1 MKKCNVLLGLLMVS
15 TIIFAQRKGDPMDR
29 AARQADKMKTELSL
43 DDAQYKSVKAI
54 NEDFANRQLKLRGD
68 STLSKQEKQKMAWAL
83 RDEKNAAIAKVLT
96 DQKSKW
102 KSYRASQAEKHKAG
116 MAKYRGEHAQR
127 MQESLSLS
135 DEQTSK
141 IKSIDKEFGDRF
153 RALRSDSTLAR
164 EDLQKLAKQLRE
176 EYRSKT
182 KFVLTEELFKKW
194 EMQKA
199 DTREKVLVSP
209 IIGFFFNF

>member
-1 MKKCNVLLGLLMVS
+1 MKKCGLLTGLLMVS
-15 TIIFAQRKGDPMDR
+15 TIMFAQRKGDPMDR
-29 AARQADKMKTELSL
+29 AAMQADKMKTELSL
-43 DDAQYKSVKAI
+43 DDVQYKAVKAI

-68 STLSKQEKQKMAWAL
+68 STLSKQEKQKRAWTL
-83 RDEKNAAIAKVLT
+83 RNEKNAAIAKMLT
-96 DQKSKW
+96 EDQKSKW
-102 KSYRASQAEKHKAG
+102 KSYRISQAEKHKAG

-141 IKSIDKEFGDRF
+141 IKSIDKEYGDRF
-153 RALRSDSTLAR
+153 RTLRSDSTLAR
-164 EDLQKLAKQLRE
+164 EDLQKKAKQLRD

-182 KFVLTEELFKKW
+182 KSVLNEEQYKKW

-199 DTREKVLVSP
+199 DRKRRK
-209 IIGFFFNF
+209 F

>member
-1 MKKCNVLLGLLMVS
+1 MKKCSLLLGLLMVS
-15 TIIFAQRKGDPMDR
+15 TIMFAQRKGDPMDR

-43 DDAQYKSVKAI
+43 DDVQYKAVKAI

-68 STLSKQEKQKMAWAL
+68 STLSKQEKQKKAWTL

-96 DQKSKW
+96 EDQKSKW

-164 EDLQKLAKQLRE
+164 EDLQKKAKQLRD

-182 KFVLTEELFKKW
+182 KSVLTEEQYKKW

-199 DTREKVLVSP
+199 DRKRRK
-209 IIGFFFNF
+209 F

>member
-1 MKKCNVLLGLLMVS
+1 MVS
-15 TIIFAQRKGDPMDR
+15 TLMFAQRKGDPMDR

-43 DDAQYKSVKAI
+43 DDVQYKAVKAI

-68 STLSKQEKQKMAWAL
+68 STLSKQAKQKKAWTL
-83 RDEKNAAIAKVLT
+83 RDEKNATIAKVLT
-96 DQKSKW
+96 EDQKSKW
-102 KSYRASQAEKHKAG
+102 KSYRVSQAEKRKAG
-116 MAKYRGEHAQR
+116 MTKYRGEHAQR

-141 IKSIDKEFGDRF
+141 IKSIDKELGDRF
-153 RALRSDSTLAR
+153 RALRSDSALAR
-164 EDLQKLAKQLRE
+164 EDLQKKAKQLRD

-182 KFVLTEELFKKW
+182 KSVLTEEQYKKW

-199 DTREKVLVSP
+199 DRKRRK
-209 IIGFFFNF
+209 F

>member
-1 MKKCNVLLGLLMVS
+1 MVS

-43 DDAQYKSVKAI
+43 DDVQYKAVKAI
-54 NEDFANRQLKLRGD
+54 NEDFANIQLKLRGD
-68 STLSKQEKQKMAWAL
+68 STLSKQEIQKKAWTL
-83 RDEKNAAIAKVLT
+83 RDEKNATLAKVLT
-96 DQKSKW
+96 KDQKNKW
-102 KSYRASQAEKHKAG
+102 KSYRVSQPEKRKAG

-141 IKSIDKEFGDRF
+141 IKSIDKELGDRF
-153 RALRSDSTLAR
+153 RALRSDSALAR
-164 EDLQKLAKQLRE
+164 EDLQKKAKQLRD

-182 KFVLTEELFKKW
+182 KSVLTEEQYKKW

-199 DTREKVLVSP
+199 DRKRRK
-209 IIGFFFNF
+209 F

>member
-1 MKKCNVLLGLLMVS
+1 M
-15 TIIFAQRKGDPMDR
+15 
-29 AARQADKMKTELSL
+29 
-43 DDAQYKSVKAI
+43 
-54 NEDFANRQLKLRGD
+54 LR
-68 STLSKQEKQKMAWAL
+68 
-83 RDEKNAAIAKVLT
+83 IAKVLT
-96 DQKSKW
+96 EDQKSKW

-164 EDLQKLAKQLRE
+164 EDLQKKARAASGRVSIQNKIRFDRGAVQKMGNAE
-176 EYRSKT
+176 SRSQ
-182 KFVLTEELFKKW
+182 EKKIL
-194 EMQKA
+194 
-199 DTREKVLVSP
+199 DLS
-209 IIGFFFNF
+209 

>member
-1 MKKCNVLLGLLMVS
+1 MKKCGLLLGLLVVS
-15 TIIFAQRKGDPMDR
+15 TIMFAQRKGDPMDR

-43 DDAQYKSVKAI
+43 DDVQYKAVKVI

-68 STLSKQEKQKMAWAL
+68 STLSKQEKQKKAWTL
-83 RDEKNAAIAKVLT
+83 RDEKNATIAKVLT
-96 DQKSKW
+96 EDQKSKW
-102 KSYRASQAEKHKAG
+102 KSYRVSQAEKRKAG
-116 MAKYRGEHAQR
+116 MTKYRGEHAQR

-141 IKSIDKEFGDRF
+141 IKSIDKELGDRF
-153 RALRSDSTLAR
+153 RALRSDSALAR
-164 EDLQKLAKQLRE
+164 EDLQKKAKQLRD

-182 KFVLTEELFKKW
+182 KSVLTEEQYKKW

-199 DTREKVLVSP
+199 DRKRRK
-209 IIGFFFNF
+209 F

>member
-1 MKKCNVLLGLLMVS
+1 MKKCSLLLGLMMVS
-15 TIIFAQRKGDPMDR
+15 TIMFAQRKGDPMDR

-43 DDAQYKSVKAI
+43 DDVQYKAVKAI

-68 STLSKQEKQKMAWAL
+68 STLSKQEIQKKARTL
-83 RDEKNAAIAKVLT
+83 RDEKNAALAKVLT
-96 DQKSKW
+96 EDQKSKW
-102 KSYRASQAEKHKAG
+102 KSYRVSQAEKHKAG
-116 MAKYRGEHAQR
+116 MAKYRGEHAKR
-127 MQESLSLS
+127 MQENLSLT

-141 IKSIDKEFGDRF
+141 IKSIDKEFGDKF

-164 EDLQKLAKQLRE
+164 EDLQEKARQLRD

-182 KFVLTEELFKKW
+182 KLVLTEEQFKKW

-199 DTREKVLVSP
+199 DRKRRK
-209 IIGFFFNF
+209 F

>member
-1 MKKCNVLLGLLMVS
+1 MKKCSLLLGLLMVS
-15 TIIFAQRKGDPMDR
+15 TIMFAQRKGDPMDR

-43 DDAQYKSVKAI
+43 DDVQYKAVKAI

-68 STLSKQEKQKMAWAL
+68 STLSKQEIQKRAWAL

-96 DQKSKW
+96 EDQKSKW
-102 KSYRASQAEKHKAG
+102 KSYRVSQAEKHKAG

-135 DEQTSK
+135 DEQASK
-141 IKSIDKEFGDRF
+141 IESIDKEFGDRF

-164 EDLQKLAKQLRE
+164 DDLQKKAKQLRD

-182 KFVLTEELFKKW
+182 KLVLTEEQYRKW

-199 DTREKVLVSP
+199 DRKRRK
-209 IIGFFFNF
+209 F

>member
-1 MKKCNVLLGLLMVS
+1 MKTCSLFLGLLMVS

-43 DDAQYKSVKAI
+43 DDVQYKAVKAI
-54 NEDFANRQLKLRGD
+54 NEDFANIQLKLRVD
-68 STLSKQEKQKMAWAL
+68 STLSKQEIQKKAWTL
-83 RDEKNAAIAKVLT
+83 RDEKNATLAKVLT
-96 DQKSKW
+96 KDQKNKW
-102 KSYRASQAEKHKAG
+102 KSYRVSQPEKRKAG

-141 IKSIDKEFGDRF
+141 IKSIDKELGDRF
-153 RALRSDSTLAR
+153 RALRSDSALAR
-164 EDLQKLAKQLRE
+164 EDLQKKAKQLRD

-182 KFVLTEELFKKW
+182 KSVLTEEQYKKW

-199 DTREKVLVSP
+199 DRKRRK
-209 IIGFFFNF
+209 F